1 MKFRKTI
8 IAFFHVHPSVP
19 FVRLHGTARLP
30 LDGFLRN
37 LIFEC
42 FSKICRVNSRIIK
55 TWQKGTLYLKT
66 NIHFWI
72 ISASVLLRMKN
83 VWDKSCR
90 ENQNTRCVFN
100 YSFFSENRALW
111 EIMWKNTV
119 QPYRSLITI
128 WHIRTMDT

>member
-1 MKFRKTI
+1 VKFRKTI

>member
-1 MKFRKTI
+1 VKFRKTI

-100 YSFFSENRALW
+100 YSFFSENRAL
-111 EIMWKNTV
+111 
-119 QPYRSLITI
+119 
-128 WHIRTMDT
+128 